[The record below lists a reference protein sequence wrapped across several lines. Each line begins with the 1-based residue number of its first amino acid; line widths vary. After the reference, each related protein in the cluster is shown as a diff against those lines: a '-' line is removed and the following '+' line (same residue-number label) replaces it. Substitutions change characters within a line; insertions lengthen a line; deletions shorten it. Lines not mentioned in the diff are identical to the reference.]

1 MLRDAD
7 VGVSSPR
14 DARGVG
20 ARAAA
25 FAGVA
30 GDAPLRGVGGG
41 QSAQKRHP
49 RPGGVK
55 CERRR
60 VNC

>member
-1 MLRDAD
+1 MEPYVAP
-7 VGVSSPR
+7 PR
-14 DARGVG
+14 DAGGFG

-30 GDAPLRGVGGG
+30 GDAPRRGVGGG
-41 QSAQKRHP
+41 QSAKKRHP

-55 CERRR
+55 M
-60 VNC
+60 